1 MSTMARRMS
10 LPVVRR
16 PSVPLTATDEEEL
29 QALRVSPDMRRALGE
44 IAPMH
49 PALEED
55 VSEGVLLHAVLQA
68 GFAALRVRIESDGYA
83 ALAEEYAT
91 VSATRRRMSR
101 RRKPGWAD
109 EA

>member
-1 MSTMARRMS
+1 MARRMS

-16 PSVPLTATDEEEL
+16 PSVPLTASDEEQL
-29 QALRVSPDMRRALGE
+29 QALRVSPDLRRALGE

-49 PALEED
+49 PALEGE

-68 GFAALRVRIESDGYA
+68 GFTALKIRLESDGYA
-83 ALAEEYAT
+83 ALAEEYAA
-91 VSATRRRMSR
+91 SSDTRRRMSR

>member
-1 MSTMARRMS
+1 MSIMARRMS

-16 PSVPLTATDEEEL
+16 PSVPLTASDEEHL
-29 QALRVSPDMRRALGE
+29 HALRVSPDMRRALGE
-44 IAPMH
+44 LAPMH

-68 GFAALRVRIESDGYA
+68 GLTALKVRLESDGYA
-83 ALAEEYAT
+83 ELAEEYA
-91 VSATRRRMSR
+91 SASDTRRRMSR

>member
-1 MSTMARRMS
+1 MTIMARRMN

-16 PSVPLTATDEEEL
+16 PSVPLTARDEEEL
-29 QALRVSPDMRRALGE
+29 RALRQSPELRRALGE

-49 PALEED
+49 TALEED

-68 GFAALRVRIESDGYA
+68 GFGALKVRIESDGYA
-83 ALAEEYAT
+83 VLAEEYAT
-91 VSATRRRMSR
+91 VGATRRRLSR

>member
-1 MSTMARRMS
+1 MARRMS

>member
-1 MSTMARRMS
+1 MARRMS

-16 PSVPLTATDEEEL
+16 PSVPLTAADEEQL
-29 QALRVSPDMRRALGE
+29 RTLRVSPELRRTLGE
-44 IAPMH
+44 LAPMH

-68 GFAALRVRIESDGYA
+68 GFKALNIRLESAGYA
-83 ALAEEYAT
+83 ELAEEYAAA
-91 VSATRRRMSR
+91 SDARRRMSR
-101 RRKPGWAD
+101 RRKPEWAD

>member
-83 ALAEEYAT
+83 ALAEEYA
-91 VSATRRRMSR
+91 SASDTRRRMSR